1 MSDAT
6 HSSQDRSEFTDRLEF
21 LGLGSS
27 ELALVRSRKALI
39 EKSLESGLDRFYEV
53 VASTP
58 EAAAFFSS
66 QSQMAGA
73 KQAQIRHWSSIC
85 NGVLDD
91 DYVER
96 VRAIGS
102 VHARIGLE
110 PRWYI
115 GGYAIISEKIIEG
128 ILEASWPKQGRF
140 AKRALTAGDVSR
152 LLSAV
157 LKSVMLDMDLSLSV
171 YIDEAEAARKR
182 VEEQAMAAV
191 RQAVTAFGDSVSRLA
206 HNDLTTRI
214 TEDLPEEYAELKSGF
229 NEALSGLDQALS
241 GIRRSV
247 ETIASG
253 TGEVRSAADDLSRRA
268 ERQAASVEEMA
279 AAVEQITA
287 AVKSASVRA
296 DDANALVTRAR
307 TNAEQSG
314 DVVEKATTAMGRISQ
329 SSDEIEKIIGVIDEI
344 AFQTN
349 LLALNAGVEAAR
361 AGDAGKGFAV
371 VAQEVRELAQ
381 RSAGAAK
388 DIKQL
393 ISASGAEVKEGVELV
408 EQVGTA
414 LGNIA
419 AEVED
424 VAVHITGI
432 NELMREQATALEEVN
447 SSVASAD
454 QGTQQNAALAE
465 ELTASSHSLAGEVE
479 AINQRVSGFRTQA
492 AERTGRQAA
501 NRPEPEEHEPAARF
515 A

>member
-1 MSDAT
+1 MSNTAHGPDNR
-6 HSSQDRSEFTDRLEF
+6 SSIQDRLEF
-21 LGLGSS
+21 VGLGPS
-27 ELALVRSRKALI
+27 ELALVRGRRTLI
-39 EKSLESGLDRFYEV
+39 EQSLESGLDRFYAA

-66 QSQMAGA
+66 KSHMDGA
-73 KQAQIRHWSSIC
+73 RQAQIRHWSSIC
-85 NGVLDD
+85 NGDLDH

-102 VHARIGLE
+102 VHAKIGLE

-115 GGYAIISEKIIEG
+115 GGYAIITEKIVEQ
-128 ILEASWPKQGRF
+128 ILEANWPKGGRF
-140 AKRALTAGDVSR
+140 TRRASTAGDVSR
-152 LLSAV
+152 LLSAI
-157 LKSVMLDMDLSLSV
+157 LKSVLLDMDLSLSV

-182 VEEQAMAAV
+182 VEDQAMSAV
-191 RQAVTAFGDSVSRLA
+191 RTAVAAFGDSVSRLA
-206 HNDLTTRI
+206 QNDLTTRI
-214 TEDLPEEYAELKSGF
+214 TDELPEEYAELKSGF
-229 NEALSGLDQALS
+229 NDALSRLDQALCE
-241 GIRRSV
+241 IRRSV
-247 ETIASG
+247 ETVASG

-287 AVKSASVRA
+287 TVKSAASRA
-296 DDANALVTRAR
+296 EDANVLVARAR
-307 TNAEQSG
+307 TNAEQSS
-314 DVVEKATTAMGRISQ
+314 DVVEKATSAMGRISQ

-393 ISASGAEVKEGVELV
+393 IGASGTEVKEGVELV
-408 EQVGTA
+408 GQVGSA
-414 LGNIA
+414 LGSIA
-419 AEVED
+419 AEVQD
-424 VAVHITGI
+424 VAAHVTAI
-432 NELMREQATALEEVN
+432 NDLMREQASALEEVN
-447 SSVASAD
+447 SSVTSAD

-465 ELTASSHSLAGEVE
+465 ELTASSHSLASEVE
-479 AINQRVSGFRTQA
+479 AINRRVSAFRTQA
-492 AERTGRQAA
+492 TERAGDRAA
-501 NRPEPEEHEPAARF
+501 PGIGQEAGTPVARF

>member
-1 MSDAT
+1 MSDIA
-6 HSSQDRSEFTDRLEF
+6 DGPENRANIEDRLEF
-21 LGLGSS
+21 LGLSPS
-27 ELALVRSRKALI
+27 ELALVRSQKALI
-39 EKSLESGLDRFYEV
+39 EQSLDSGLDRFYEV

-58 EAAAFFSS
+58 TAASFFSS
-66 QSQMAGA
+66 ESQMAGA

-85 NGVLDD
+85 NGELGH

-115 GGYAIISEKIIEG
+115 GGYAIIAEKIIERV
-128 ILEASWPKQGRF
+128 LEASWPKGTRF
-140 AKRALTAGDVSR
+140 AKQASTAGDVSR

-157 LKSVMLDMDLSLSV
+157 LKTVMLDMDLSLSV

-214 TEDLPEEYAELKSGF
+214 TDDLPEEYAELKGGF
-229 NEALSGLDQALS
+229 NEALSRLDQALS
-241 GIRRSV
+241 EIRRSV

-268 ERQAASVEEMA
+268 ERQAAAVEEMA

-287 AVKSASVRA
+287 TVKSAAARA
-296 DDANALVTRAR
+296 DDANALVARAR
-307 TNAEQSG
+307 TNAEQSA
-314 DVVEKATTAMGRISQ
+314 DVVEKATSAMGRINQ
-329 SSDEIEKIIGVIDEI
+329 SSNEIEKIIGVIDEI

-393 ISASGAEVKEGVELV
+393 IGASGAQVKEGVDLV
-408 EQVGTA
+408 EQVGSA
-414 LGNIA
+414 LGTIA
-419 AEVED
+419 AEVQD
-424 VAVHITGI
+424 VATHVIAI
-432 NELMREQATALEEVN
+432 NDLMREQASALEEVN
-447 SSVASAD
+447 SSVTSAD

-479 AINQRVSGFRTQA
+479 AINQRVSRFHTQA
-492 AERTGRQAA
+492 AGRTERQAA
-501 NRPEPEEHEPAARF
+501 IRTAPEEHEPAARF